1 MFDFIKDIFRRKYLR
16 KAASAAGTGLYPLQD
31 IKSVSIIIDTE
42 EQGSDECK
50 EKATAFFKTH
60 GIRTS
65 VYFFDFSKKGEDER
79 QTTSLNNTILRGD
92 LNWCGRPS
100 AEKMSMLVQ
109 ENSDMLLSLVDNAE
123 FPIEYMAKCSPS
135 RFKIGRRQ
143 LKGRTF
149 DLVVEDS
156 PTQIYTPLQAFNE
169 ITRYLDTIK
178 Q

>member
-1 MFDFIKDIFRRKYLR
+1 MLSFIKDIFRRRYL
-16 KAASAAGTGLYPLQD
+16 KKSASATATALLPVQN
-31 IKSVSIIIDTE
+31 ITSVSVIIDTE
-42 EQGSDECK
+42 DTGSDECK
-50 EKATAFFKTH
+50 EKVVAYFKAL

-65 VYFFDFSKKGEDER
+65 IYFFDFSKKGEDER
-79 QTTSLNNTILRGD
+79 QTTSLNNTILRSD

-100 AEKMSMLVQ
+100 AEKLSMLVQ
-109 ENSDMLLSLVDNAE
+109 EDSDMLLSLVDNAD

-143 LKGRTF
+143 LLGRTF

-156 PTQIYTPLQAFNE
+156 PSQAFSPLQAFSE

-178 Q
+178 